1 MATLYTYPSAMT
13 CHWFTT
19 ISSKSTTKL
28 DTRLLK
34 LLLQYLA
41 VWKSESL
48 SRMLPHG
55 PELVVSTS
63 LIKFCQNDWYNLDA
77 CMVENRI
84 QIDCGIVVVV
94 WIFHL
99 IWLQRQ
105 GGLKQYFMAIVKSDL
120 SMKHYLKRNPIEL
133 LWSTPSIHWTLE

>member
-63 LIKFCQNDWYNLDA
+63 LIKFCQ
-77 CMVENRI
+77 MFE
-84 QIDCGIVVVV
+84 
-94 WIFHL
+94 
-99 IWLQRQ
+99 
-105 GGLKQYFMAIVKSDL
+105 
-120 SMKHYLKRNPIEL
+120 NPISNL
-133 LWSTPSIHWTLE
+133 CSSPIYRATRGMHVCKSNPKSTY